1 MPEQP
6 LRMWKVT
13 AWLEWKRQVGVGI
26 MAQGHAG
33 HRSYLSTEN
42 LPWHAKHR
50 AWLSPHIRRRA
61 EQAVTEART
70 LSPRPLLR
78 EVIGTPLPVSGLA
91 QDWPEAEPARREQ
104 PAQAASAGSMPTGP
118 AGNSDHNVNSF
129 L

>member
-1 MPEQP
+1 MAGVEETGGSGHHGTGPCRPP
-6 LRMWKVT
+6 LQLIHREFT
-13 AWLEWKRQVGVGI
+13 LACQ
-26 MAQGHAG
+26 AQGVVVALHQMEG
-33 HRSYLSTEN
+33 
-42 LPWHAKHR
+42 K
-50 AWLSPHIRRRA
+50 
-61 EQAVTEART
+61 QAVTEART

-78 EVIGTPLPVSGLA
+78 EVIGTPLPVLGLA